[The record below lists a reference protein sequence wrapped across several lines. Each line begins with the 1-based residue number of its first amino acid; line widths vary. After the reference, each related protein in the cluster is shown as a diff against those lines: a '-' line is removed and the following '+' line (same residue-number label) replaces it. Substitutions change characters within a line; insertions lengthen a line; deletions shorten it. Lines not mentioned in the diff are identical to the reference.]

1 MVKLSL
7 ETDCLM
13 CLMSAPFEFEILVYN
28 KQYNN
33 LSPTDGNLSQC
44 QEALTRKVI
53 AGSTDK
59 Q

>member
-1 MVKLSL
+1 
-7 ETDCLM
+7 M
-13 CLMSAPFEFEILVYN
+13 CLMNAPFEFKILVYN

-33 LSPTDGNLSQC
+33 LSPTDGNLSQR
-44 QEALTRKVI
+44 QEALSRKVT

>member
-1 MVKLSL
+1 MGKLSL

-13 CLMSAPFEFEILVYN
+13 CLMNAPFEFKILVYN

-33 LSPTDGNLSQC
+33 LSPTDGNLSQR
-44 QEALTRKVI
+44 QEALSRKVTV
-53 AGSTDK
+53 GSTDK